1 MDSDCEHDSLCCLCH
16 SLKAAALT
24 NLRGL
29 PRVWPM
35 SKRPKEPPIYFT
47 SLELENVRCFGERQ
61 TLDLTDDEGKLAQW
75 TLLLGDNGVGK
86 TTLLQCLAWMRPVPA
101 MESREDSTPDT
112 IAPALDSEEN
122 EVWDS
127 LLRVGTEVQLD
138 LKATLSVG
146 RALGTQQKRG
156 IRKIETNVRMLGE
169 NGVIQERVQTEGLS
183 NRPNSI
189 PRDLPIFAY
198 GADRR
203 MGSSNLENADL
214 FDPLASLFSGST
226 ELYDAEEILLNLDY
240 LAEKSKDRRDKERLQ
255 RIKQILADILPGI
268 QDEGD
273 IAILGPKVL
282 GRPDKPSGVR
292 FKTLYG
298 WVPLSGLSLGYQ
310 TALAW
315 MVDLASRLYKHYPDS
330 QNPLAEPAIVF
341 VDEIDLHLHPRW
353 QRQIMGDLTH
363 HFPKAQFIATSH
375 SPSIAQAATNAN
387 LAVLHQ
393 EDGRVVIENRPLF
406 VEAWRVDQ
414 VQTSNLFGVP
424 SARSPQYE
432 SLIAEHHGL
441 LDKTRRS
448 KAEEKRLK
456 ELDKELDALPTAEN
470 HEDQAAM
477 DLIRR
482 MAANLR
488 E

>member
-1 MDSDCEHDSLCCLCH
+1 M
-16 SLKAAALT
+16 A
-24 NLRGL
+24 
-29 PRVWPM
+29 
-35 SKRPKEPPIYFT
+35 KRPKEPPIYFT

-101 MESREDSTPDT
+101 IKSRGDSTPDT
-112 IAPALDSEEN
+112 IEPALDSEEN
-122 EVWDS
+122 EVWNS
-127 LLRVGTEVQLD
+127 LLRVGAKVQLD
-138 LKATLSVG
+138 LKATLSVD
-146 RALGTQQKRG
+146 RALGAQQKHG

-189 PRDLPIFAY
+189 PRTLPIFAY

-240 LAEKSKDRRDKERLQ
+240 LAEKSEDPEDEERLQ
-255 RIKQILADILPGI
+255 RIKQILVDILPDI
-268 QDEGD
+268 QGESD

-282 GRPDKPSGVR
+282 GRPEKSSGVR
-292 FKTLYG
+292 FKTPYG
-298 WVPLSGLSLGYQ
+298 LVPLSGLSLGYQ
-310 TALAW
+310 TTLAW
-315 MVDLASRLYKHYPDS
+315 TVDLATRLYELYPNS
-330 QNPLAEPAIVF
+330 LNPLNEPAIVLA
-341 VDEIDLHLHPRW
+341 DEIDLHLHPRW
-353 QRQIMGDLTH
+353 QRQLMDDLTH
-363 HFPKAQFIATSH
+363 HFPKIQFIATAH
-375 SPSIAQAATNAN
+375 SPLMVQAAANAN
-387 LAVLHQ
+387 LAVLRQ
-393 EDGRVVIENRPLF
+393 KDGQVAIENQPRF
-406 VEAWRVDQ
+406 VKAWRADQ
-414 VQTSNLFGVP
+414 ILTSDLFGVP
-424 SARSPQYE
+424 ARSEPIE
-432 SLIAEHHGL
+432 RLIAERHAL
-441 LDKTRRS
+441 LDKARRNPS
-448 KAEEKRLK
+448 EEKRLK
-456 ELDKELDALPTAEN
+456 VLDEELDSLPTAEN

-482 MAANLR
+482 MAANLK